1 MKISI
6 IGTGNVGSHL
16 AQKLF
21 ALDHTIVQIFSRKL
35 SSAEALAKTVEAAG
49 INDLAAID
57 GTVDLIFIAIPD
69 DHIESVSNKLEKI
82 DALVLHTS
90 GSVPSTVLDK
100 HNRYGVFYPMQTFKK
115 DKPLQWEGIPTFVS
129 ARIDEDITLLQSIA
143 EQTKVRANVIDD
155 QQRAALHVAAVF
167 ANNYSNHMLVIAERL
182 MQESGLDFDLLKP
195 LIKRTF
201 ESNDLPS
208 SAQTGPA
215 QRGDEQT
222 IERQLAFLE
231 NNERYQTIYAMIAA
245 SIVEEKKQY
254 E

>member
-1 MKISI
+1 VKISI

-49 INDLAAID
+49 
-57 GTVDLIFIAIPD
+57 
-69 DHIESVSNKLEKI
+69 
-82 DALVLHTS
+82 LVLHTS